1 MSDCVQLRL
10 NRADRTDIR
19 YRQMDRSKI
28 ENVIACDD
36 DDDDYD
42 DYDAL
47 VDVFD
52 QVKVNAVHFLA
63 IL

>member
-10 NRADRTDIR
+10 NCADRTDIR

-36 DDDDYD
+36 DDDDD
-42 DYDAL
+42 DAL